1 MLVRSMGGGDFTA
14 DSLFYRPLSSNVLS
28 ALQTNMANA
37 FQYVTDACSQFKD
50 FTLAMYNK
58 YNSDEIR
65 NRAKLVATNSTIN
78 FDPYAIHFLD
88 YKNIPYAGIGMQR
101 YIMAYPEMNK
111 LYNRNCC
118 YGFQDTYIDQEP
130 GATGEDRLDYGQVVD
145 GILQFDKDD
154 TPYIMNYAFNSDD
167 DELDIHQQSAIMRT
181 WENVA
186 RWIAERKDPSDPT
199 GEGEL

>member
-65 NRAKLVATNSTIN
+65 TVNTKDTGTDTFDRTSSGTNTLKDSSSNTRTGSESLITLYSP
-78 FDPYAIHFLD
+78 FKRSF
-88 YKNIPYAGIGMQR
+88 NIPAIGP
-101 YIMAYPEMNK
+101 APPVTNK
-111 LYNRNCC
+111 
-118 YGFQDTYIDQEP
+118 P
-130 GATGEDRLDYGQVVD
+130 
-145 GILQFDKDD
+145 
-154 TPYIMNYAFNSDD
+154 
-167 DELDIHQQSAIMRT
+167 
-181 WENVA
+181 
-186 RWIAERKDPSDPT
+186 
-199 GEGEL
+199 